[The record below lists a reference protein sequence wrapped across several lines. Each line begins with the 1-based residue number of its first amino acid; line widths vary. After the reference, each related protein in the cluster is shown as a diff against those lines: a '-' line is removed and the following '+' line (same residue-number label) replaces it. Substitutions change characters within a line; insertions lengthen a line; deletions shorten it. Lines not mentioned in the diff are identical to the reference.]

1 MRWLNTLVAVSS
13 VFVMVGC
20 LSAARRSSGAVGCRS
35 DEITVTDESV
45 GLLGDH
51 TWTATCH
58 GRTYYCSMNSGEKG
72 AAQVSCTPASDS
84 ADSTPKVAASPA
96 PAAPAAPPN
105 ESAQEAPTEAKP
117 EPPKKAAGF
126 DFGWTEKQ
134 IAEQCTSVGG
144 TFTPGKERS
153 HCSKPAAPV
162 GFEGQAALGFCGD
175 GLCAVDVTGT
185 WPNKD
190 QKALTE
196 LFTKLVRA
204 LYSKYGQ
211 SRELKIP
218 NGTCREHVASCLRNG
233 SAEMKARW
241 EWASGE
247 KLTLQ
252 VKTEDEDFVLGLHYR
267 VPGAI
272 KEPEVDGL

>member
-1 MRWLNTLVAVSS
+1 MRWLATLVSLSS
-13 VFVMVGC
+13 VFVMVSC
-20 LSAARRSSGAVGCRS
+20 LSAARRSSGAVGCRA
-35 DEITVTDESV
+35 DEITVTNESV
-45 GLLGDH
+45 GLIGDH
-51 TWTATCH
+51 TWTAECH
-58 GRTYYCSMNSGEKG
+58 GRTYYCSMNSGEG
-72 AAQVSCTPASDS
+72 GSQVSCTPAADDADS
-84 ADSTPKVAASPA
+84 ARKTAASPA
-96 PAAPAAPPN
+96 PATTAAPPS
-105 ESAQEAPTEAKP
+105 ESAQEPPEVNQ

-126 DFGWTEKQ
+126 DFGWSEKQ
-134 IAEQCTSVGG
+134 IAEQCSSVGG
-144 TFTPGKERS
+144 TFTPGGERS
-153 HCSKPAAPV
+153 HCSKTAAPV
-162 GFEGQAALGFCGD
+162 GFEGQTALGFCGD
-175 GLCAVDVTGT
+175 GLCAVDVTGN
-185 WPNKD
+185 WPGKD

-204 LYSKYGQ
+204 LYAKYGQ

-252 VKTEDEDFVLGLHYR
+252 VKTADEGFVLGLHYR

-272 KEPEVDGL
+272 KEPEVEGL

>member
-1 MRWLNTLVAVSS
+1 MRWFATLISLSS

-20 LSAARRSSGAVGCRS
+20 LSAARRSSGAIGCRA
-35 DEITVTDESV
+35 DEITVTDESLGVV
-45 GLLGDH
+45 GAH

-58 GRTYYCSMNSGEKG
+58 GRTYYCSMNAGDYSS
-72 AAQVSCTPASDS
+72 QVDCTPASDG
-84 ADSTPKVAASPA
+84 ADSTPKVAATSPT
-96 PAAPAAPPN
+96 PAATATPSNATAEEPA
-105 ESAQEAPTEAKP
+105 QAKP

-126 DFGWTEKQ
+126 NFGWTEKQ

-144 TFTPGKERS
+144 TFTPGEERS

-162 GFEGQAALGFCGD
+162 GFEGETALGFCGD
-175 GLCAVDVTGT
+175 GLCAVDVTGN
-185 WPNKD
+185 WPSQD

-204 LYSKYGQ
+204 LYAKYGQ

-241 EWASGE
+241 DWGSGE
-247 KLTLQ
+247 KLLLQ
-252 VKTEDEDFVLGLHYR
+252 VKTEGEGFVLGLHYR

-272 KEPEVDGL
+272 KESAVDGL